1 MNTKA
6 NKLEYK
12 QIKIGDSFSFEQII
26 DEVTVGKFAELT
38 GDFNP
43 LHCDEPYAQATPWG
57 GRVAHGMLLASFF
70 SKLVGMIC
78 PGERALYLSQ
88 YLNFK
93 NPLGLG
99 SKRINKI
106 IVTGKVVNKF
116 DAVKI
121 IEMKTRIVTKAGQIV
136 IDGMARVKVR

>member
-1 MNTKA
+1 MHTKA
-6 NKLEYK
+6 NKLAYN

-26 DEVTVGKFAELT
+26 DGVAVRKFAKLT

-43 LHCDEPYAQATPWG
+43 LHCDESYARTTSWG
-57 GRVAHGMLLASFF
+57 GRVVHGMLLASYF

-88 YLNFK
+88 HLSFK
-93 NPLGLG
+93 KPLGLG
-99 SKRINKI
+99 KRINKI
-106 IVTGKVVNKF
+106 IVAGKVVNKF

-121 IEMKTRIVTKAGQIV
+121 IEMKTWIATKTGQVI
-136 IDGMARVKVR
+136 IDGMAKVRVR